1 MDLNKVDEI
10 WNGFSKSQNIELKY
24 KERKIGGTIQSH
36 YLINYTN
43 EIATYSFIGIL
54 SRSDDGHNT
63 DKTSI
68 IVEFENRLDIDNFEF
83 KITDNI
89 KNNSDDHKIEFE
101 KNILKSIE
109 KFKGKSITLKDNFIK
124 IDTDHIFSN
133 IDEFENIIE
142 LISEIKSTN
151 N

>member
-43 EIATYSFIGIL
+43 KIATYSFIGIL